1 MCLIGLLI
9 QTWVLHPSPSP
20 PLNYMIV
27 KNKNSVTILNNM
39 EIDFSKDIL
48 AAKKGKAPLNKPFR
62 LPSGSK
68 KKFGVYVKNDKGN
81 IVMVKFGDPN
91 MSIKRDNPERRKAYR
106 SRHGCDNPGPKYK
119 ANYWSCKMWSAKP
132 VSKITGSEEEVTLEA
147 EVQAKGKGLWY
158 NIQQKKKR
166 MGKNYRPAPK
176 GSKDRPT
183 QEALKKAQANDYLN
197 EEYEW
202 DGETEFDQI
211 VFLEDKS
218 LAQVEEVEDE
228 FEDYKE
234 DFYGM
239 IVGSINSIYQHSKNV
254 VEKLNDPMVKENLTE
269 PFLQQMAILAE
280 DYMIT
285 IHNYVMFNKENKE
298 SEDMEENEASTMFKV
313 GDKVKNVN
321 AKCKHYGSEGIVKE
335 IRDLPDDMGYAVVY
349 ECTNEG
355 SNWKK
360 GDMLGKTEVQLQ
372 KIEAEWSM
380 KYKRSIDCN
389 NPKGFSQEQHCKSK
403 ASEDEKYEM
412 ENDEEYKGMMTTEGQ
427 KFNDFLKQ
435 CIPTKQGDDKSKF
448 KSCLQEYKKNK

>member
-1 MCLIGLLI
+1 
-9 QTWVLHPSPSP
+9 
-20 PLNYMIV
+20 
-27 KNKNSVTILNNM
+27 M
-39 EIDFSKDIL
+39 EIDFTSDIQ

-81 IVMVKFGDPN
+81 IVKVTFGDPN

-106 SRHGCDNPGPKYK
+106 SRHGCDNPGPKWK

-132 VSKITGSEEEVTLEA
+132 VSKITGSCGKPNCGSVQNTEEEITLEVD
-147 EVQAKGKGLWY
+147 VQAKNKGLWY

-166 MGKNYRPAPK
+166 MGKNYRPAPE
-176 GSKDRPT
+176 GSKDRPS

-254 VEKLNDPMVKENLTE
+254 IEKLNDPMVKENLTE

-285 IHNYVMFNKENKE
+285 IHNYVMFNKENE
-298 SEDMEENEASTMFKV
+298 EPEEMEMEEVESSTMFKV

-321 AKCKHYGSEGIVKE
+321 AMCKHYGSEGIVKE
-335 IRDLPDDMGYAVVY
+335 IRDLPEDMGYAVVY
-349 ECTNEG
+349 ECTNDG
-355 SNWKK
+355 ANWKK
-360 GDMLGKTEVQLQ
+360 GDMLGKTEIQLK
-372 KIEAEWSM
+372 KI
-380 KYKRSIDCN
+380 
-389 NPKGFSQEQHCKSK
+389 K
-403 ASEDEKYEM
+403 ASEDNYDM
-412 ENDEEYKGMMTTEGQ
+412 EEDEDYKGMMTTEGQ

-448 KSCLQEYKKNK
+448 KSCLEDYRKNK

>member
-1 MCLIGLLI
+1 
-9 QTWVLHPSPSP
+9 
-20 PLNYMIV
+20 
-27 KNKNSVTILNNM
+27 M

-81 IVMVKFGDPN
+81 IVKVTFGDPN

-132 VSKITGSEEEVTLEA
+132 VSKITGSEEEITLEID
-147 EVQAKGKGLWY
+147 VQAKSKGLWY

-166 MGKNYRPAPK
+166 MGKNYKPAKP

-183 QEALKKAQANDYLN
+183 PEALKKAQAEDYSN
-197 EEYEW
+197 EQYEW

-218 LAQVEEVEDE
+218 LAQVEEVEGAEDD

-254 VEKLNDPMVKENLTE
+254 IEKLNDPMVKENLTE

-285 IHNYVMFNKENKE
+285 IHNYVMFNKENQE
-298 SEDMEENEASTMFKV
+298 SSASMMFKV

-321 AKCKHYGSEGIVKE
+321 AECKHYGSEGIVKE
-335 IRDLPDDMGYAVVY
+335 IRDLPEDMGYAVVY
-349 ECTNEG
+349 ECTNDG
-355 SNWKK
+355 ASWKK
-360 GDMLGKTEVQLQ
+360 GDMLGKTEIQLV
-372 KIEAEWSM
+372 
-380 KYKRSIDCN
+380 
-389 NPKGFSQEQHCKSK
+389 K
-403 ASEDEKYEM
+403 ACLED
-412 ENDEEYKGMMTTEGQ
+412 
-427 KFNDFLKQ
+427 
-435 CIPTKQGDDKSKF
+435 
-448 KSCLQEYKKNK
+448 YKKNK

>member
-1 MCLIGLLI
+1 
-9 QTWVLHPSPSP
+9 
-20 PLNYMIV
+20 
-27 KNKNSVTILNNM
+27 M

-166 MGKNYRPAPK
+166 MGKNYKPAKP
-176 GSKDRPT
+176 GSKDRPS

-202 DGETEFDQI
+202 DGETEFDQNELMTAELI
-211 VFLEDKS
+211 N
-218 LAQVEEVEDE
+218 AEEMESPE
-228 FEDYKE
+228 EELQDYKE
-234 DFYGM
+234 DFYEM
-239 IVGSINSIYQHSKNV
+239 IVGSINSTYQHSKNIID
-254 VEKLNDPMVKENLTE
+254 KLNDPMVRENLTE
-269 PFLQQMAILAE
+269 PFLQQMAALAE

-285 IHNYVMFNKENKE
+285 IHNYVMFNKENEE
-298 SEDMEENEASTMFKV
+298 SNASMMFKV

-321 AKCKHYGSEGIVKE
+321 AECKHYGSEGIVKE
-335 IRDLPDDMGYAVVY
+335 IRDLPENMGYAIMY
-349 ECTNEG
+349 ECTNDG

-360 GDMLGKTEVQLQ
+360 GDMLGKTEIQLVKASDDKYQ
-372 KIEAEWSM
+372 IEA
-380 KYKRSIDCN
+380 
-389 NPKGFSQEQHCKSK
+389 
-403 ASEDEKYEM
+403 
-412 ENDEEYKGMMTTEGQ
+412 DEEYKNMMTIEGE
-427 KFNDFLKQ
+427 KFNEFLKK
-435 CIPTKQGDDKSKF
+435 CIPTKQGDDKAKF
-448 KSCLQEYKKNK
+448 KSCLQDYKKNK

>member
-1 MCLIGLLI
+1 M
-9 QTWVLHPSPSP
+9 
-20 PLNYMIV
+20 Y
-27 KNKNSVTILNNM
+27 NM
-39 EIDFSKDIL
+39 EIDFTSDIQ

-81 IVMVKFGDPN
+81 IVKVTFGDPN
-91 MSIKRDNPERRKAYR
+91 MSIKRDDPARRKAYR

-132 VSKITGSEEEVTLEA
+132 VSKITGSEEEITLEID
-147 EVQAKGKGLWY
+147 VQAKSKGLWY

-183 QEALKKAQANDYLN
+183 QEALKKAQAADYLN

-218 LAQVEEVEDE
+218 LAQVEEVENMEDE

-234 DFYGM
+234 DFYEM

-254 VEKLNDPMVKENLTE
+254 IEKLNDPMVKENLTE
-269 PFLQQMAILAE
+269 PFLQQMAALAE

-285 IHNYVMFNKENKE
+285 IHNYVMFNKENEE
-298 SEDMEENEASTMFKV
+298 SNASMTFKI

-321 AKCKHYGSEGIVKE
+321 AECKHYGSEGIVKE
-335 IRDLPDDMGYAVVY
+335 IRDLPEDMGYAVVY
-349 ECTNEG
+349 ECTNDG
-355 SNWKK
+355 STWKK
-360 GDMLGKTEVQLQ
+360 GDMLGKTEIQLRKINEDVQR
-372 KIEAEWSM
+372 KE
-380 KYKRSIDCN
+380 
-389 NPKGFSQEQHCKSK
+389 
-403 ASEDEKYEM
+403 
-412 ENDEEYKGMMTTEGQ
+412 
-427 KFNDFLKQ
+427 
-435 CIPTKQGDDKSKF
+435 
-448 KSCLQEYKKNK
+448 

>member
-1 MCLIGLLI
+1 
-9 QTWVLHPSPSP
+9 
-20 PLNYMIV
+20 
-27 KNKNSVTILNNM
+27 M

-81 IVMVKFGDPN
+81 IVKVTFGDPN
-91 MSIKRDNPERRKAYR
+91 MSIKRDDPARRKAYR

-132 VSKITGSEEEVTLEA
+132 VSKITGSEEEITLEIDI
-147 EVQAKGKGLWY
+147 QAKSKGLWY

-183 QEALKKAQANDYLN
+183 QEALKKAQAADYLN

-218 LAQVEEVEDE
+218 LAQVEEVQDE

-254 VEKLNDPMVKENLTE
+254 IEKLNDPMVKENLTE
-269 PFLQQMAILAE
+269 PFLQQMAALAE

-285 IHNYVMFNKENKE
+285 IHNYVMFNKENEE
-298 SEDMEENEASTMFKV
+298 SSASMTFKI

-321 AKCKHYGSEGIVKE
+321 AECKHYGSEGIVKE
-335 IRDLPDDMGYAVVY
+335 IRDLPEDMGYAVVY
-349 ECTNEG
+349 ECTNDG
-355 SNWKK
+355 ASWKK
-360 GDMLGKTEVQLQ
+360 GDMLGKTEIQLVKASYNEKYQ
-372 KIEAEWSM
+372 IEA
-380 KYKRSIDCN
+380 
-389 NPKGFSQEQHCKSK
+389 
-403 ASEDEKYEM
+403 
-412 ENDEEYKGMMTTEGQ
+412 DEEYKKMMVTEGQ

-448 KSCLQEYKKNK
+448 KSCLEDYRKNK

>member
-1 MCLIGLLI
+1 MKKL
-9 QTWVLHPSPSP
+9 
-20 PLNYMIV
+20 
-27 KNKNSVTILNNM
+27 
-39 EIDFSKDIL
+39 EIDFSSSL
-48 AAKKGKAPLNKPFR
+48 AEKKKGKAPLNKPFR

-106 SRHGCDNPGPKYK
+106 ARHGCDNPGPKYK

-132 VSKITGSEEEVTLEA
+132 VSKITGSEEEITLEA

-166 MGKNYRPAPK
+166 MGNYRPAPK
-176 GSKDRPT
+176 GSKDRPS

-285 IHNYVMFNKENKE
+285 IHNYVMFNKENEE
-298 SEDMEENEASTMFKV
+298 SEEMEMEEVESSTMFKV

-389 NPKGFSQEQHCKSK
+389 NPKGFSQKQHCKSK

-412 ENDEEYKGMMTTEGQ
+412 ENDEEYKGMMVTEGQ

-448 KSCLQEYKKNK
+448 KSCLEEYRKNK

>member
-1 MCLIGLLI
+1 MKKL
-9 QTWVLHPSPSP
+9 
-20 PLNYMIV
+20 
-27 KNKNSVTILNNM
+27 
-39 EIDFSKDIL
+39 EIDFSSSL
-48 AAKKGKAPLNKPFR
+48 AEKKKSKAPLNKPFR

-106 SRHGCDNPGPKYK
+106 ARHGCDNPGPKYK

-132 VSKITGSEEEVTLEA
+132 VSKITGSEEEITLEA

-183 QEALKKAQANDYLN
+183 QEALKKAQAEDYSN
-197 EEYEW
+197 EKYEW
-202 DGETEFDQI
+202 DGETEFDQV

-239 IVGSINSIYQHSKNV
+239 IVGSINSIYQHAKNV
-254 VEKLNDPMVKENLTE
+254 MDKVNDPMVKENLTE

-285 IHNYVMFNKENKE
+285 IHNYVMFNKENEE
-298 SEDMEENEASTMFKV
+298 SEENEMEESESSTMFKV

-349 ECTNEG
+349 ECTNDG
-355 SNWKK
+355 ATWKK

-427 KFNDFLKQ
+427 KFSDFLKQ

-448 KSCLQEYKKNK
+448 KSCLEEYRKNK

>member
-1 MCLIGLLI
+1 MKRL
-9 QTWVLHPSPSP
+9 
-20 PLNYMIV
+20 
-27 KNKNSVTILNNM
+27 
-39 EIDFSKDIL
+39 EIDFSSSL
-48 AAKKGKAPLNKPFR
+48 AKKGKAPLNKPFR

-81 IVMVKFGDPN
+81 IVKVTFGDPN

-132 VSKITGSEEEVTLEA
+132 VSKITGSEEEITLEID
-147 EVQAKGKGLWY
+147 VQAKSKGLWY

-166 MGKNYRPAPK
+166 MGKNYKPAKP

-183 QEALKKAQANDYLN
+183 PEALKKAQAEDYSN
-197 EEYEW
+197 EQYEW

-218 LAQVEEVEDE
+218 LAQVEEVEEAEDD

-234 DFYGM
+234 DFYSM

-254 VEKLNDPMVKENLTE
+254 IEKLNDPMVKENLTE

-285 IHNYVMFNKENKE
+285 IHNYVMFNKENEE
-298 SEDMEENEASTMFKV
+298 SNASMMFKV

-321 AKCKHYGSEGIVKE
+321 AECKHYGSEGIVKE
-335 IRDLPDDMGYAVVY
+335 IRDLPEDMGYAVMY
-349 ECTNEG
+349 ECTNDG
-355 SNWKK
+355 STWKK
-360 GDMLGKTEVQLQ
+360 GDMLGKTEIQLVKASDKYQ
-372 KIEAEWSM
+372 IEA
-380 KYKRSIDCN
+380 
-389 NPKGFSQEQHCKSK
+389 
-403 ASEDEKYEM
+403 
-412 ENDEEYKGMMTTEGQ
+412 DEEYKKMTTIEAQ
-427 KFNDFLKQ
+427 KFNEFLKK
-435 CIPTKQGDDKSKF
+435 CVPTKKGDDKSKF
-448 KSCLQEYKKNK
+448 KSCLEDYKKNK